1 MEDNSMNKTSKA
13 KIQQL
18 FVEYLLKEGALEL
31 SLPNGMVLEVGVTQ
45 ENKFGDLEITP
56 DYCWVV
62 ASQKNRSV
70 SIDDY
75 NLGMRYTGDKQ
86 ILCEYSMTK
95 DDGTNVK
102 VFDLV

>member
-1 MEDNSMNKTSKA
+1 MEENSMNKTVKA

-70 SIDDY
+70 SIDAY
-75 NLGMRYTGDKQ
+75 NLGMRYIGDKE

-95 DDGTNVK
+95 DDGTNIK